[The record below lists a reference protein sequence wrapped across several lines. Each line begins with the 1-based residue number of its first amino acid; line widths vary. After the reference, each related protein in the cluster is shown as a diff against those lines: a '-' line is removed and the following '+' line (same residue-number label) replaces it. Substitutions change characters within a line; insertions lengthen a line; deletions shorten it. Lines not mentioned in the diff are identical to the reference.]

1 MIVSISYQTQLIFL
15 SKTCSLEFF
24 QIENGLEGPFRHLA
38 MLPEEEEIVKKQLT
52 EDILLYG
59 SRSDPS
65 DAVEVDERTQLAS
78 LPPKRSS
85 AEFDAA
91 VNRPAKIRR
100 KRESREFNFRQV
112 TAMDWNSG
120 ATPLEAWLNQSAV
133 PSVIHLPETQDNQ
146 YESPSGNLAKER
158 EEMQVFRTVHIEAT
172 EEPESNGTAR
182 DPPIDHTTLEPRT
195 QIYLRNILDRYPLL
209 PSYLALRLARANC
222 TRAQRLDLKRHK
234 SGNQPTSESVQLSEH
249 NRQSSRERRT
259 STNDLV
265 QSPNQVSRAQDEMT
279 PGVLTSKTGKP
290 GPYVCATCTRC
301 FSSQAY
307 FKRHERSHFKVKPF
321 RCSHCGRRFW
331 RSVALSRHL
340 RVSHPRDGSS
350 NIIELSPS
358 EPTLRRQP
366 STRKTYKVYNR
377 SGHQVEDS
385 LYSRGQ
391 LSHSRTNTG
400 FWTGG
405 ASTPRAA
412 SIHSQSS
419 ERNSSLHGSGHP
431 GIEDQEPCF
440 PDHRSRRSSASL
452 SGSSAVLPPPP
463 VHIWRGTYS
472 PAGGVTDSTDQV
484 MKPLRFFCDICEEE
498 IEVLRRRDWQ

>member
-1 MIVSISYQTQLIFL
+1 MRRGLLIRYAGEQMIISISYQTQLIFL

-24 QIENGLEGPFRHLA
+24 QIENGLEGPFRRLA

-65 DAVEVDERTQLAS
+65 NAVEVDAHTQLAS
-78 LPPKRSS
+78 IPPKRSA

-91 VNRPAKIRR
+91 VNSPAKIRR
-100 KRESREFNFRQV
+100 KRESRESDFRKV

-120 ATPLEAWLNQSAV
+120 ATPLEVWLNQSAV

-209 PSYLALRLARANC
+209 PSYLALRLAKANC

-234 SGNQPTSESVQLSEH
+234 SGNQPTSKSIQLSEH

-265 QSPNQVSRAQDEMT
+265 QSPNQLSRTQDEMT

-290 GPYVCATCTRC
+290 RSYFCATCTISFTRREHL
-301 FSSQAY
+301 
-307 FKRHERSHFKVKPF
+307 KRHERSHLKVRPFK
-321 RCSHCGRRFW
+321 CSHCGRHFV
-331 RSVALSRHL
+331 RSDVLSRHL
-340 RVSHPRDGSS
+340 QVIHTRDGSN
-350 NIIELSPS
+350 NIVELSPR

-366 STRKTYKVYNR
+366 
-377 SGHQVEDS
+377 
-385 LYSRGQ
+385 
-391 LSHSRTNTG
+391 
-400 FWTGG
+400 
-405 ASTPRAA
+405 
-412 SIHSQSS
+412 
-419 ERNSSLHGSGHP
+419 
-431 GIEDQEPCF
+431 
-440 PDHRSRRSSASL
+440 
-452 SGSSAVLPPPP
+452 
-463 VHIWRGTYS
+463 
-472 PAGGVTDSTDQV
+472 
-484 MKPLRFFCDICEEE
+484 
-498 IEVLRRRDWQ
+498 

>member
-1 MIVSISYQTQLIFL
+1 MIISISYQTQLIFL

-24 QIENGLEGPFRHLA
+24 QIENGLEGPFRRLA
-38 MLPEEEEIVKKQLT
+38 MLPEEEEIAKKQLT

-65 DAVEVDERTQLAS
+65 DAVEVDEHTQLAG
-78 LPPKRSS
+78 LPPKRSA

-91 VNRPAKIRR
+91 VNLPAKMRR
-100 KRESREFNFRQV
+100 ERESREFNFRRV

-172 EEPESNGTAR
+172 GEPESNGTAR
-182 DPPIDHTTLEPRT
+182 DPPIDHTNLEPRT
-195 QIYLRNILDRYPLL
+195 QIYLRNIFDRYPLL
-209 PSYLALRLARANC
+209 PSYLALRLAKANC

-234 SGNQPTSESVQLSEH
+234 SANQPTSESVQLSEH

-259 STNDLV
+259 STIDLV
-265 QSPNQVSRAQDEMT
+265 QSPNPLSRVQDEMT
-279 PGVLTSKTGKP
+279 PGVLPGALASKTGIP
-290 GPYVCATCTRC
+290 RPYVCATCTKGFVRPLHL
-301 FSSQAY
+301 
-307 FKRHERSHFKVKPF
+307 KLHERSHLQVKPF
-321 RCSHCGRRFW
+321 ECS
-331 RSVALSRHL
+331 
-340 RVSHPRDGSS
+340 
-350 NIIELSPS
+350 
-358 EPTLRRQP
+358 RQP
-366 STRKTYKVYNR
+366 STRHPYYIYNG

-385 LYSRGQ
+385 LCSKGR

-400 FWTGG
+400 FWTGEG
-405 ASTPRAA
+405 SKPRAA

-463 VHIWRGTYS
+463 VHISRGTYS
-472 PAGGVTDSTDQV
+472 PVGGVTDSTDQV
-484 MKPLRFFCDICEEE
+484 KKPLRFFCDICEKE
-498 IEVLRRRDWQ
+498 IEVSRRRDWQ

>member
-1 MIVSISYQTQLIFL
+1 MIISISYQTQLIFL

-24 QIENGLEGPFRHLA
+24 QIENGLEGPFRRLA

-65 DAVEVDERTQLAS
+65 DAVEVDEHTQLAS
-78 LPPKRSS
+78 LPPKRSA

-100 KRESREFNFRQV
+100 KKESREFNFRKV

-158 EEMQVFRTVHIEAT
+158 EEMQVFRTVHTEAT

-195 QIYLRNILDRYPLL
+195 QIYLRNILDRYPSL
-209 PSYLALRLARANC
+209 PSYLALRLAKANC

-234 SGNQPTSESVQLSEH
+234 SGNQPTSKSVQLSEH

-265 QSPNQVSRAQDEMT
+265 QSPNQRSRAQDEMT

-290 GPYVCATCTRC
+290 RLNFCATCTKF
-301 FSSQAY
+301 FSRREHL
-307 FKRHERSHFKVKPF
+307 KLLERAHLKVK
-321 RCSHCGRRFW
+321 RMKCSHCGRHLE
-331 RSVALSRHL
+331 RSDLLSRHVQ
-340 RVSHPRDGSS
+340 RIHMRDGSN
-350 NIIELSPS
+350 NIVELSPS

-385 LYSRGQ
+385 LYSKGR

-405 ASTPRAA
+405 GSTPRAA

-484 MKPLRFFCDICEEE
+484 TKPLRFFCDICEEE

>member
-1 MIVSISYQTQLIFL
+1 MIISISYHTQLIFL
-15 SKTCSLEFF
+15 SKICSLEFF
-24 QIENGLEGPFRHLA
+24 QIENGLEGPFRRLA

-65 DAVEVDERTQLAS
+65 DAVEFDEHTQLAS
-78 LPPKRSS
+78 LPPKRSA

-100 KRESREFNFRQV
+100 KRESREFNFRKV
-112 TAMDWNSG
+112 TAIDWNSG
-120 ATPLEAWLNQSAV
+120 ATPLEAWLSQSAV

-146 YESPSGNLAKER
+146 YESPSGNFTKEQ

-172 EEPESNGTAR
+172 EEPESNGTVR

-209 PSYLALRLARANC
+209 PSYLALRLAKANC

-265 QSPNQVSRAQDEMT
+265 QSPNQLSRAQDEMT

-290 GPYVCATCTRC
+290 GVYVCATCTIY
-301 FSSQAY
+301 FSRPGPL
-307 FKRHERSHFKVKPF
+307 KWHERVHLKVKPF
-321 RCSHCGRRFW
+321 KCSYCGRHFV
-331 RSVALSRHL
+331 RSDLLSRHVQ
-340 RVSHPRDGSS
+340 RIHMRDGS
-350 NIIELSPS
+350 NIVESSPS
-358 EPTLRRQP
+358 EPTLRCPP
-366 STRKTYKVYNR
+366 STRKTYKVYKR
-377 SGHQVEDS
+377 SGHQVENS
-385 LYSRGQ
+385 LYSKGR
-391 LSHSRTNTG
+391 LSHSRSNTG

-405 ASTPRAA
+405 GSTPRAA